1 MIGGPIYGFLG
12 NPVPVYAC
20 AATGTGTALALIL
33 ALRIPNVSRPRAAA
47 SVEGVLGG
55 LRYIFRTRLVLGA
68 ISLDLFAVLLGG
80 AVAMLPVYARDIL
93 KLGATGLGLLRSA
106 PGAGALTTAVLLA
119 NRPLRRHAGYAMLC
133 CVAAFGAFTIVFGL
147 SRSVPVS
154 LLALAM
160 VGATDM
166 VSVNVRQ
173 NMVQLTTPDEMRG
186 RVSAVNSIFVG
197 ASNELGQFESGVTAQ
212 WFGAVPSV
220 VLGGI
225 GTLVIVAAWAW
236 LFPPLRRVDRLSSL
250 GRNRQ

>member
-1 MIGGPIYGFLG
+1 
-12 NPVPVYAC
+12 VYAC
-20 AATGTGTALALIL
+20 AAAGTATGLTLIL
-33 ALRIPNVSRPRAAA
+33 ALRLPAVTRPRAAA
-47 SVEGVLGG
+47 SVAAVLGG
-55 LRYIFRTRLVLGA
+55 LRYIWHTRLVLGA

-93 KLGATGLGLLRSA
+93 NLGATGLGLLRSM
-106 PGAGALTTAVLLA
+106 PGAGALCTAVVLA
-119 NRPLRRHAGYAMLC
+119 HWPLRRHAGNAMLC
-133 CVAAFGAFTIVFGL
+133 CVAVFGLCTIVFGL

-154 LLALAM
+154 LLALVM
-160 VGATDM
+160 VGASDM

-173 NMVQLTTPDEMRG
+173 NMIQLTTPDEMRG

-197 ASNELGQFESGVTAQ
+197 ASNELGQFESGIAAQ
-212 WFGAVPSV
+212 WFGVVPSV

-250 GRNRQ
+250 TPTAIR